1 MAEQNEG
8 REYGKFLKHLRIDK
22 GEMLKNMA
30 DKLGLNSSYLSA
42 IESGSRDIP
51 PDLTDKICAKYEL
64 DDKEKEA
71 LKKAELEADRKLVQ
85 INMGKI
91 NGNRLAKEVVL
102 NFAGKAASLTDEQ
115 LKEINAVLN
124 RESPSQARDEK

>member
-1 MAEQNEG
+1 MVEQNEG

-22 GEMLKNMA
+22 DEMLKNMA

-42 IESGSRDIP
+42 IESGAREIP
-51 PDLTDKICAKYEL
+51 PDLTDKICKIYSL
-64 DDKEKEA
+64 DEKSRDA
-71 LKKAELEADRKLVQ
+71 LKKAELETDRKMVQ
-85 INMGKI
+85 INMEKI
-91 NGNRLAKEVVL
+91 NGNSLAKEVVL

-124 RESPSQARDEK
+124 RDVPISARNDK

>member
-51 PDLTDKICAKYEL
+51 PDLTEKICVKYGL
-64 DDKEKEA
+64 DEKSRGE

-85 INMGKI
+85 INMEKI

-115 LKEINAVLN
+115 LTEINKILNKEI
-124 RESPSQARDEK
+124 PSQARNDK